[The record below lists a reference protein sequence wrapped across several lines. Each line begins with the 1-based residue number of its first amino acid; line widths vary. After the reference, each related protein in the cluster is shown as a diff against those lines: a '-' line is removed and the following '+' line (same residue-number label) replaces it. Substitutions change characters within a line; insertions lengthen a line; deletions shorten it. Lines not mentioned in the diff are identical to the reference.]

1 MQKEKLSPKMLCL
14 CALFT
19 ALLALGA
26 YLRIPLPII
35 PVSMQTLFVI
45 LSGLLMKRPYA
56 IITCLAYLFLGLTGL
71 PVFTQGGGI
80 GYILHP
86 TFGYL
91 IGFVF
96 GVWVMGKLL
105 PASSYPMLLLAA
117 LGGLAVIYLFG
128 AVYYYLLATLYLGQN
143 LAIGTLLTTCVLTT
157 LPSDCIWAILA
168 AYLAKRLKR
177 HM

>member
-1 MQKEKLSPKMLCL
+1 MLCL

-35 PVSMQTLFVI
+35 PVSMQILFV
-45 LSGLLMKRPYA
+45 LLLGLLMKHPYA
-56 IITCLAYLFLGLTGL
+56 IITCLAYLFLGLMGL

-96 GVWVMGKLL
+96 GVWVMGKLS
-105 PASSYPMLLLAA
+105 PAASYPRFLLAA

-128 AVYYYLLATLYLGQN
+128 TVYYYLLATLYLRQP
-143 LAIGTLLTTCVLTT
+143 LAIATLLTTCVLTT
-157 LPSDCIWAILA
+157 LPSDCVWAILA
-168 AYLAKRLKR
+168 AYLATRLKR
-177 HM
+177 HI